1 MSPWLQQQKALLLQD
16 KKKLGLIV
24 GLACVML
31 LLWGRLILKQVPRT
45 AVATPAATAAATP
58 SSTPSTDALRRKV
71 VNPDKPI
78 VEVDIPPVSQ
88 RDLFAVNLSE
98 YPMQEEPEA
107 KQEVSDTIKNDQP
120 QPDAVEEQLQTMVGR
135 IRLQSTVMG
144 ARPAAVINGRI
155 VQVGQ
160 TFEGLVLKEVRNRQV
175 ILEFNGRLVSLRMN

>member
-24 GLACVML
+24 GLVCVML

-45 AVATPAATAAATP
+45 AVATPAATASAST

-78 VEVDIPPVSQ
+78 VEVTIPPVCQ

-98 YPMQEEPEA
+98 YPLQEEPQA
-107 KQEVSDTIKNDQP
+107 KQEVSDTRKNNQP
-120 QPDAVEEQLQTMVGR
+120 QPDAQDEQLKAMVGR
-135 IRLQSTVMG
+135 ISLQSTVMG
-144 ARPAAVINGRI
+144 ARPAAVINGQI

-160 TFEGLVLKEVRNRQV
+160 TFEGMVLKEVRNRQV
-175 ILEFNGRLVSLRMN
+175 ILDFNGRLVSLRMN